1 MKTAAIVG
9 ALLIAPLAAAADP
22 PPAPVPPA
30 APIATSQV
38 PAHPQRPSLGST
50 AATTEAGYVE
60 MEAGG
65 VFAND
70 GFSTPVRF
78 RLGLGRIAEA
88 YLGFSPIVGVDTD
101 EGTETGFGD
110 TVLGAKI
117 RFFESADGDA
127 AVEGFVKLPTAD
139 EDKGLGT
146 GAVDAGFRF
155 IASRAWGMNQF
166 HFNLGGDFAGVPDA
180 TSNDAR
186 WTLSLM
192 WARTFE
198 SRLGMYGE
206 LFVQFLPA
214 ADDENIST
222 QWGVIYVLN
231 PSLVLDAGV
240 NIGLSDDAPDLQV
253 RMGITKVLGKLF
265 QPGPGGKRA
274 ATPAPAS

>member
-1 MKTAAIVG
+1 MKGAAVLA
-9 ALLIAPLAAAADP
+9 ALLSAPLSVAADTP
-22 PPAPVPPA
+22 AEPPAPS
-30 APIATSQV
+30 ATSQV

-50 AATTEAGYVE
+50 AATTVAGYVE
-60 MEAGG
+60 LEAGG
-65 VFAND
+65 VFEDD

-78 RLGLGRIAEA
+78 RFGLGRIAEA
-88 YLGFSPIVGVDTD
+88 YLGLSPIVGVDEG

-117 RFFESADGDA
+117 RFFESPDGDA
-127 AVEGFVKLPTAD
+127 AVEAFVKLPTAD

-146 GAVDAGFRF
+146 GDTDAGFRF
-155 IASRAWGMNQF
+155 IASRAWGKNQF

-206 LFVQFLPA
+206 LFIQFLPA
-214 ADDENIST
+214 ADDENISN
-222 QWGVIYVLN
+222 QWGVTYTLN
-231 PSLVLDAGV
+231 PSMVLDAGV
-240 NIGLSDDAPDLQV
+240 NIGLSDDAPDVQV

-274 ATPAPAS
+274 ATPGPAS